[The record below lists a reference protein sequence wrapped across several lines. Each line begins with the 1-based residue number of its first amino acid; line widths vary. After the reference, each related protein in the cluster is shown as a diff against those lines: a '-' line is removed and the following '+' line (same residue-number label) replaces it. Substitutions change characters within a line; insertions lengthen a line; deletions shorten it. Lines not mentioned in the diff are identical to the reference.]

1 MPALFVRT
9 CQGCGY
15 ELKSSSETKDKTR
28 SSYIYRKCPSCKSED
43 FDWGSWRG
51 IRQEVLQGYRD
62 KFQAITGHEFVMTDN
77 ELEEIL
83 ETELGENG
91 LFEGNDLFNEIIKRS
106 KANAESIA
114 QATID

>member
-1 MPALFVRT
+1 
-9 CQGCGY
+9 
-15 ELKSSSETKDKTR
+15 
-28 SSYIYRKCPSCKSED
+28 
-43 FDWGSWRG
+43 
-51 IRQEVLQGYRD
+51 
-62 KFQAITGHEFVMTDN
+62 MTDN

-114 QATID
+114 QATIDYRNY